1 MLVQQYD
8 HLYKIKTL
16 KKHSFSQ
23 DMVEYLIG
31 SLLNFLVLI
40 ITGLQFYHYYDGI
53 DEGLYEY
60 INITILDGNV
70 INMSL
75 III

>member
-1 MLVQQYD
+1 MLGKQYD
-8 HLYKIKTL
+8 LFPMIQKLEKHL
-16 KKHSFSQ
+16 FSQ
-23 DMVEYLIG
+23 DMVEYIFVIPLK
-31 SLLNFLVLI
+31 LLVLV